1 MDITKDLI
9 EFLDKLE
16 AKKIYYRLNKI
27 RNSILVEVSVP
38 GQRWEIEFMTD
49 GSILI
54 EKFISNGHIFDE
66 KEINALFCDFS
77 D

>member
-49 GSILI
+49 GSIII
-54 EKFISNGHIFDE
+54 EKFISTGYIFNE
-66 KEINALFCDFS
+66 KEINVLFRDFS